1 MYLSWSVWSN
11 VSSFF
16 TCVLTEFSYCFQWGI
31 IPPSINEFIR
41 YDYIFSALD
50 FLIEILGLTTE
61 KLHLYLYF
69 QRMHGTDSVKC
80 DECEMTFKH
89 PNALA
94 THMKSVHTYSTCE
107 LCGESIRSI
116 SMKTHKIQKHT
127 DLLDMPYICRVC
139 DPPRGFAKR
148 IVYEDHTNIHVSRA
162 ITWVIKLH
170 LETF

>member
-1 MYLSWSVWSN
+1 
-11 VSSFF
+11 
-16 TCVLTEFSYCFQWGI
+16 
-31 IPPSINEFIR
+31 
-41 YDYIFSALD
+41 
-50 FLIEILGLTTE
+50 
-61 KLHLYLYF
+61 
-69 QRMHGTDSVKC
+69 
-80 DECEMTFKH
+80 MTFKH

-94 THMKSVHTYSTCE
+94 THMRSVHTYSTCE

-162 ITWVIKLH
+162 ITLGSYIGKH
-170 LETF
+170 F